1 MVISLVQTLNKM
13 IEVVII
19 FSLALSES
27 YGRTVRECLLQ
38 GIPVLA
44 LNSKSMNYLEM
55 QFPNSGLKTFE
66 MEELHNG
73 KIETKLAELRA
84 SGVKEVLKRHILS
97 INEETSNILAESWKT
112 LIDDEESLQKRKT

>member
-1 MVISLVQTLNKM
+1 
-13 IEVVII
+13 
-19 FSLALSES
+19 
-27 YGRTVRECLLQ
+27 
-38 GIPVLA
+38 
-44 LNSKSMNYLEM
+44 M